1 VRKNDRQFNVGDGL
15 LLKEFDPISSKYT
28 GRMLYKII
36 IYKLPGGQF
45 GIERD
50 YVVMGLSQSTR

>member
-1 VRKNDRQFNVGDGL
+1 
-15 LLKEFDPISSKYT
+15 
-28 GRMLYKII
+28 MLYKII